1 MGGLAESAY
10 DWREYFWVIKVDPLE
25 TKLDF
30 QYTWCRPIH
39 CRGEPKKEKLGPQ
52 DQSTVEQISG
62 FVKRYLERYE
72 PPMQEFDAKEI
83 VRRYQN
89 DIPVFNIPAEMI
101 GDGTSLEELEQG
113 VLKYP

>member
-1 MGGLAESAY
+1 MGGLVESAH

-30 QYTWCRPIH
+30 QYTWCHPIH
-39 CRGEPKKEKLGPQ
+39 CRRELKKEELGPQ
-52 DQSTVEQISG
+52 DLSTVERISG

-72 PPMQEFDAKEI
+72 PPMQEFDAQEI

-89 DIPVFNIPAEMI
+89 DIPVFKIPVEMI
-101 GDGTSLEELEQG
+101 GDGSRKEELEQG
-113 VLKYP
+113 VIL